1 MTGAPIQVIIN
12 RRDIALPGSPITA
25 ELILQAGDYG
35 PDYDLFVL
43 RDEND
48 ASGGIKLERSETID
62 VESGMQFRAI
72 PGNAMFGETQRVALA
87 VAGNSVLEEDL
98 QRLSEQG
105 FDYQLLV
112 EPPDIGIVIRDVPL
126 PEGVFSQQNTDVLLK
141 TTYLYPQSEMDM
153 FWVEPDLRLASG
165 AEPLATNLEVHFDQP
180 WRRFSWH
187 RNCPWIPGRDDLLT
201 HLEFARA
208 RLENPQ

>member
-1 MTGAPIQVIIN
+1 
-12 RRDIALPGSPITA
+12 
-25 ELILQAGDYG
+25 
-35 PDYDLFVL
+35 
-43 RDEND
+43 
-48 ASGGIKLERSETID
+48 
-62 VESGMQFRAI
+62 
-72 PGNAMFGETQRVALA
+72 MFGETQRVAPA

-112 EPPDIGIVIRDVPL
+112 EPPDIGIVIHDVPL

-165 AEPLATNLEVHFDQP
+165 AKPLATNLEIHFDQP

-187 RNCPWIPGRDDLLT
+187 RNCPWIPGMRRPA
-201 HLEFARA
+201 HAPGVRARA
-208 RLENPQ
+208 AREPAVRSYLAADQVRARELADEPPRRGTARIRRVHHAPRDQTRRGEPLGAR